1 MERIDPI
8 SLLIL
13 SLQIGLRRA
22 SLPIARQTQ
31 LEASRKIVPARAAAV
46 ARWVD
51 MSRAEIHGQ
60 PATADRA
67 VSRETKMP
75 LAGAATVVVAA
86 MPNAAE
92 AAGTAE
98 AVGIEAAEK
107 RAIEEF
113 QWRRME

>member
-1 MERIDPI
+1 
-8 SLLIL
+8 
-13 SLQIGLRRA
+13 
-22 SLPIARQTQ
+22 
-31 LEASRKIVPARAAAV
+31 
-46 ARWVD
+46 
-51 MSRAEIHGQ
+51 
-60 PATADRA
+60 
-67 VSRETKMP
+67 MP